1 MVGVAGAQE
10 VPALPS
16 LSSSDVILN
25 VGTVLVGL
33 LGAFLAGG
41 AVGIVGLGA
50 LVGRVR
56 NDALLMSS
64 IEKLATSLPPD
75 SLYQVR
81 QIIQLAQ
88 NTVSFL
94 DEVTDGKQNSK
105 PFPSAQPV
113 VPEVA
118 IDWTRETH
126 ATPHA

>member
-1 MVGVAGAQE
+1 MIGAFMAGGIVGVA
-10 VPALPS
+10 
-16 LSSSDVILN
+16 
-25 VGTVLVGL
+25 
-33 LGAFLAGG
+33 
-41 AVGIVGLGA
+41 GLGA

-94 DEVTDGKQNSK
+94 DEVTDGKPNK
-105 PFPSAQPV
+105 PSPSAQPV
-113 VPEVA
+113 APDVA